1 VSGSLRADRTLSAA
15 LQAMPASASCPGRA
29 PRATIARFEDP
40 GAPIA
45 PNGED
50 CDVAILTDEKSR
62 TDLLNRLKRA
72 EGQLR
77 GIQRMLEEGQPCLD
91 IASQMAAVR
100 KALDSTYV
108 RMTVCFME
116 QELGAR
122 MGADPAAREHLGAML
137 EDMQTLL
144 AKVR

>member
-1 VSGSLRADRTLSAA
+1 MAPVTTN
-15 LQAMPASASCPGRA
+15 RA
-29 PRATIARFEDP
+29 PLLELCAMSQ
-40 GAPIA
+40 
-45 PNGED
+45 
-50 CDVAILTDEKSR
+50 LTDEKNR

-77 GIQRMLEEGQPCLD
+77 GIQRMIEEGQPCLD

-116 QELGAR
+116 QELGNR
-122 MGADPAAREHLGAML
+122 LGDNAKNRKQLTEVL
-137 EDMQTLL
+137 EEVQTLL
-144 AKVR
+144 GKVR

>member
-1 VSGSLRADRTLSAA
+1 MGTSNDTNDDRGCTMS
-15 LQAMPASASCPGRA
+15 M
-29 PRATIARFEDP
+29 
-40 GAPIA
+40 
-45 PNGED
+45 
-50 CDVAILTDEKSR
+50 LTDEKSR

-77 GIQRMLEEGQPCLD
+77 GIQRMIEEGQACLD

-116 QELGAR
+116 QELAQR
-122 MGADPAAREHLGAML
+122 LGGSKHGELSAVL
-137 EDMQTLL
+137 DDVQTLL
-144 AKVR
+144 GKVR